1 MNESMKSMVRWTAV
15 LAALSIASGAA
26 AEGPQE
32 VVDNATKAVKEMGA
46 DPSMEWFRNN
56 AQKAKAVVVVPTLV
70 KAGFIFGGSGG
81 NGVVMTRGGKSWSH
95 PSFVGLASVTFGLQ
109 AGAQGGQL
117 ILPAMTD
124 KGRDAV
130 LSNKFQLGGDASVAA
145 GPVGAGAQAATTDI
159 LAFSRSAGVFGGVTV
174 EGATITVRDKWNGQY
189 YGEGTRPVDIIE
201 TRNKT
206 NPGAEELRKTMA
218 AVGGR

>member
-1 MNESMKSMVRWTAV
+1 MGKLTTTIAV
-15 LAALSIASGAA
+15 LAACLLAGGAA

-32 VVDNATKAVKEMGA
+32 VVDNATKAVQEMGA
-46 DPSMEWFRNN
+46 DPSMQWFRDNV
-56 AQKAKAVVVVPTLV
+56 QKARAVVVVPTLV

-95 PSFVGLASVTFGLQ
+95 PSFVTLASVTFGLQ

-117 ILPAMTD
+117 ILLAMTD
-124 KGRDAV
+124 KGRNAV

-159 LAFSRSAGVFGGVTV
+159 LAFSRSAGLFGGITA
-174 EGATITVRDKWNGQY
+174 EGGTIAVRNKWNGQY
-189 YGEGTRPVDIIE
+189 YGEGTRPVDILE

-206 NPGAEELRKTMA
+206 NPGAEKLRVKMA
-218 AVGGR
+218 SVGGR

>member
-1 MNESMKSMVRWTAV
+1 MKNVHTMIRWVAV
-15 LAALSIASGAA
+15 LAALSIASSAA

-32 VVDNATKAVKEMGA
+32 VVDNATKAVREMGA
-46 DPSMEWFRNN
+46 DPNMEWFRSN

-95 PSFVGLASVTFGLQ
+95 PSFVTMGSVTFGLQ

-117 ILPAMTD
+117 ILLAMTD
-124 KGRDAV
+124 KGRNAI

-159 LAFSRSAGVFGGVTV
+159 LAFSRSAGVFGGITV
-174 EGATITVRDKWNGQY
+174 EGATIAVRDKWNAKY

-206 NPGAEELRKTMA
+206 NPGAENLRKTMA

>member
-1 MNESMKSMVRWTAV
+1 MTGKIAKTFVVMTALL
-15 LAALSIASGAA
+15 LAGGAA

-32 VVDNATKAVKEMGA
+32 VVDNATKAVTEMGA
-46 DPSMEWFRNN
+46 DPSMQWFRDN
-56 AQKAKAVVVVPTLV
+56 AQKARAVVVVPTLI

-95 PSFVGLASVTFGLQ
+95 PAFVSLGSVTFGLQ

-117 ILPAMTD
+117 ILLAMTD
-124 KGRDAV
+124 KGRNAI

-159 LAFSRSAGVFGGVTV
+159 LAFSRSAGVFGGITV
-174 EGATITVRDKWNGQY
+174 EGATIAVRDKWNAKY
-189 YGEGTRPVDIIE
+189 YGEGVRPVDILE

-206 NPGAEELRKTMA
+206 NPGAETLRKTMA
-218 AVGGR
+218 DVGGR

>member
-1 MNESMKSMVRWTAV
+1 MGKLTTTIGV
-15 LAALSIASGAA
+15 LAACLLAGGAA

-32 VVDNATKAVKEMGA
+32 VVDNATKAVQEMGA
-46 DPSMEWFRNN
+46 DPSMQWFRDNV
-56 AQKAKAVVVVPTLV
+56 QKARAVVVVPTLV

-95 PSFVGLASVTFGLQ
+95 PSFVTLASVTFGLQ

-117 ILPAMTD
+117 ILLAMTD
-124 KGRDAV
+124 KGRNAV

-159 LAFSRSAGVFGGVTV
+159 LAFSRSAGLFGGITA
-174 EGATITVRDKWNGQY
+174 EGGTIAVRDKWNGQY
-189 YGEGTRPVDIIE
+189 YGEGTRPVDILE

-206 NPGAEELRKTMA
+206 NPGAEKLRVKMA
-218 AVGGR
+218 SVGGR